1 MEPTSTARGTELEGA
16 RGSIRVAQPAR
27 GVVTLTMRGHAPAS
41 VMPRVIELLD
51 SFGAARRPTV
61 FFYDLWDMDTYESGV
76 RVELTDYHLRHR
88 PMLTAL
94 HTCTRSRIVRMGVS
108 VANVALRIIEQHE
121 DRAAF
126 ELALARAVERAD

>member
-1 MEPTSTARGTELEGA
+1 MDSTSTSRGAELGDA

-27 GVVTLTMRGHAPAS
+27 DVVTITMRGHAPAS
-41 VMPRVIELLD
+41 VMPRAIELLD

-76 RVELTDYHLRHR
+76 RVDLTNYHLRHR
-88 PMLTAL
+88 SLLTAL
-94 HTCTRSRIVRMGVS
+94 HTCTRSRIVRMGVA

-126 ELALARAVERAD
+126 ERVLRRAIERAD